1 MKQFKIFIMLYK
13 SKLYISVLILAIS
26 LGIMPIG
33 PLINMYLRDQ
43 VSAEV
48 RETFLKI
55 KGEVVPEI
63 ESEFIGLGIPE
74 VLDGVR
80 NMLIPNISDD
90 VVKVEAIPDTLLIIQ
105 NRTIDLLPSIIN
117 GSGAASIIN
126 NAIANVTIYNGTSE
140 DDARDQFFNDY
151 NFQANYS
158 THFNST
164 IEGISE
170 HMMGGTVSL
179 NYSQTTIERI
189 LDGHTIGDTDYPGLF
204 TDSETGIGLI
214 EWLEFYEMAEN
225 DTDGKR
231 GLMETVYACL
241 WASGQLQNLSAYITT
256 YLWPDIV
263 IKEYEPLDIETYAD
277 SVFYRQWAN
286 SSDYPSGLSI
296 EHIISELEAK
306 LKSAAAVDLIDEVL
320 RNVTIQSGDNLTLAR
335 EYFFNDCNLTGN
347 FNTNIK
353 GISEQIMQPTVCN
366 ATYSLNYTSI
376 AQYSL
381 LDGYLS
387 YPGILQQ
394 PAIGLGLIKWINQY
408 NLALGDQ
415 DVNATMQTVYNVT
428 WTQLEAFGEYLLDY
442 IYRDIVETIGQKG
455 LEVGAAYIVNSTAQ
469 DLWDSTNPH
478 SFVNTSG
485 IKKWFDAYN
494 GDLTALNELNATFNL
509 STDQFTKIYIW
520 LFGIIRLELVPIFF
534 TFLAFKGE
542 NVTPLEYAEIL
553 LWQQWAN
560 GTIDSSGL
568 DLGSGIKGFEVG
580 VPTPSN
586 ISFTIT
592 IALFNEAN
600 ESAFINKDGLLKWI
614 EALNLTSP
622 VRGEL
627 MTTFQLDN
635 TTLNRITDWLFT
647 IFKTNVVPNLV
658 EIVSVNP
665 YKCNPVS
672 GVCQSYTLTEIAV
685 LEFYRQ
691 WANGS
696 LFKEG
701 LDPVW
706 HNQTGLDSI
715 AGWEAG
721 IPQPTNIGYSYLIII
736 SSRQP
741 LPESSYIGSNR
752 WNCSISTAERLW
764 SPTTIWDYYHP
775 NDANELAFVTPTG
788 FPLWIKAIETK
799 STYNYL
805 KNEFELS
812 NDQMDAILDWIVFIR
827 ENFALDILQEES
839 GLPLNHYELGNIY
852 FMSFIITAGVLA
864 GISALLVAWIILSK
878 RK

>member
-1 MKQFKIFIMLYK
+1 MKQFKIFIMLSK

-26 LGIMPIG
+26 FGIMPIG
-33 PLINMYLRDQ
+33 PLINIYLRDQ

-48 RETFLKI
+48 RETLLKI
-55 KGEVVPEI
+55 QGEVVPEI
-63 ESEFIGLGIPE
+63 ESQFIGLGIPE

-90 VVKVEAIPDTLLIIQ
+90 VVKVEAIPKTLLILQ
-105 NRTIDLLPSIIN
+105 NRTIDLLPLIIN
-117 GSGAASIIN
+117 SSGAANIIY
-126 NAIANVTIYNGTSE
+126 NAIENVTIYNSTSW
-140 DDARDQFFNDY
+140 DNARDQFFNDY
-151 NFQANYS
+151 NFHGNYS

-179 NYSQTTIERI
+179 NYSLTTSYR
-189 LDGHTIGDTDYPGLF
+189 LLLGHTIGDTDYPGLL
-204 TDSETGIGLI
+204 TDIETGIGLI

-225 DTDGKR
+225 DTDGSR
-231 GLMETVYACL
+231 SFIESIYACS
-241 WASGQLQNLSAYITT
+241 WTSGQLQNVSAYITT

-263 IKEYEPLDIETYAD
+263 EKEYEPLDIETYAD
-277 SVFYRQWAN
+277 LVFYRQWSN

-296 EHIISELEAK
+296 EYIVSELEDK
-306 LKSAAAVDLIDEVL
+306 LKSAVAVDFIDEIL
-320 RNVTIQSGDNLTLAR
+320 RNVTIQSGVNLTLAR
-335 EYFFNDCNLTGN
+335 EYFFNDYNLTAN
-347 FNTNIK
+347 FSTTIK
-353 GISEQIMQPTVCN
+353 GISEYISNT
-366 ATYSLNYTSI
+366 TYSLNYTSI
-376 AQYSL
+376 AQERL
-381 LDGYLS
+381 LDGYDI

-394 PAIGLGLIKWINQY
+394 AEIGIGLIQWIDLY
-408 NLALGDQ
+408 KLALGDA
-415 DVNATMQTVYNVT
+415 DVNATMQTSYNAT

-455 LEVGAAYIVNSTAQ
+455 LEVGVAYIVNSTAQ
-469 DLWDSTNPH
+469 DLWDSSNPH

-485 IKKWFDAYN
+485 IKKWFDAYK
-494 GDLTALNELNATFNL
+494 GDITALNELNATFNL
-509 STDQFTKIYIW
+509 STDQFTKIYVW
-520 LFGIIRLELVPIFF
+520 LFDIIRLELVPIFF
-534 TFLAFKGE
+534 TFLNFKGV
-542 NVTPLEYAEIL
+542 NVTLLEYAEIL

-592 IALFNEAN
+592 TALFNEVN

-635 TTLNRITDWLFT
+635 TTLNMITDWLFT
-647 IFKTNVVPNLV
+647 TFKTNVVPNLV
-658 EIVSVNP
+658 EIVTVNP
-665 YKCNPVS
+665 YKCNPIT
-672 GVCQSYTLTEIAV
+672 GAYQSYTLTELAV

-721 IPQPTNIGYSYLIII
+721 IPQPTNISYSYVSIL
-736 SSRQP
+736 SPRMP
-741 LPESSYIGSNR
+741 LPGCSKIAENI

-764 SPTTIWDYYHP
+764 SPTTHWDFYCSNIP
-775 NDANELAFVTPTG
+775 NELAFVTPTG
-788 FPLWIKAIETK
+788 FPIWIKAIETK

-812 NDQMDAILDWIVFIR
+812 NDQMDAILDWLLFIR

-852 FMSFIITAGVLA
+852 FMNFTITASVLIA
-864 GISALLVAWIILSK
+864 ISALFVIWAVLSK